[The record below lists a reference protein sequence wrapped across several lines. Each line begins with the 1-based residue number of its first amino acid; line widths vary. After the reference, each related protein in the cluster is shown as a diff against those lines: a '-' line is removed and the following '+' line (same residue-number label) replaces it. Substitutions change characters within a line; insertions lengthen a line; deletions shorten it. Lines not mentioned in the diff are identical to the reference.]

1 MRQVSSGKY
10 TIAWFKLAECVAR
23 GEREKALGV
32 YRLLSH
38 SIDDPAYALQLEGDI
53 FWTFNDYDAALEK
66 YHEAALLYKNNH
78 KYSQACS
85 MWEHILLLVPGHIRS
100 LEALLDMSIELKH
113 RAKLTYYFGLLYSA
127 HELHHQFEKMQN
139 LLDSMA
145 PFWDISE
152 RVEWYSKTSL
162 LFIHQ
167 IPEAH
172 EFVTKN
178 LRITIDLH
186 LHYDNNELLSLFSST
201 VKAISNRY
209 YQEIIWYLRIVSPHK
224 IGS

>member
-53 FWTFNDYDAALEK
+53 FWTFNDCDAAVEK
-66 YHEAALLYKNNH
+66 YHEAALLYKNSQ
-78 KYSQACS
+78 KYSQALS
-85 MWEHILLLVPGHIRS
+85 MWEHITLLIPYHIRS
-100 LEALLDMSIELKH
+100 LEALFDLSLALKYQT
-113 RAKLTYYFGLLYSA
+113 KIPYYFELLYNAYESS
-127 HELHHQFEKMQN
+127 HCYEKMLIALSVMTPHWN
-139 LLDSMA
+139 LLEQ
-145 PFWDISE
+145 I
-152 RVEWYSKTSL
+152 EWYRKTTVL
-162 LFIHQ
+162 LIHQ

-172 EFVTKN
+172 ELVTKN

-186 LHYDNNELLSLFSST
+186 MKHDNAELLSLFSST

-209 YQEIIWYLRIVSPHK
+209 YQEIIWYLQIVSSNK
-224 IGS
+224 NS